1 MAVETSEVI
10 VETCVVV
17 TVWVTGI
24 MEVAWTVGVTGIVA
38 EVVAVGKSG
47 FTEVTVDVTV
57 TVSVV

>member
-1 MAVETSEVI
+1 MAVETSDVI

-17 TVWVTGI
+17 IVWVTGI